1 MYHSAV
7 ATRQEI
13 PEVGLAGWEPFI
25 RALAAFLVLAGLG
38 LAAIR
43 FMGASP
49 VKDGVEGALGSLA
62 LGAPVMATGVLA
74 LLALRDRAVLLLPAA
89 VVLVP
94 MSFLS
99 FALVTLPLIIP
110 AVMLSIGYRRRSRSE
125 SMSGARAAVTLWV
138 VVLLLIA
145 AVGALL
151 VHQDPREY
159 TTRTSSGS
167 TSDIITTV
175 EALVSLTLT
184 ATSLAAGWF
193 LSAPMPSPAARL
205 DPVR

>member
-1 MYHSAV
+1 MA
-7 ATRQEI
+7 AAER
-13 PEVGLAGWEPFI
+13 PEVGLAGSPPFI
-25 RALAAFLVLAGLG
+25 RGVAALLVLAGLG

-43 FMGASP
+43 FVGASP
-49 VKDGVEGALGSLA
+49 AEDGIEGALGSLA
-62 LGAPVMATGVLA
+62 FGAPVMATGALA

-99 FALVTLPLIIP
+99 FALVTLPLLVP
-110 AVMLSIGYRRRSRSE
+110 AVMLSVGYRRRSRVE
-125 SMSGARAAVTLWV
+125 STSGARATVTLWA

-145 AVGALL
+145 AVAALL

-159 TTRTSSGS
+159 STPTSSGG
-167 TSDIITTV
+167 TSDIITAV
-175 EALVSLTLT
+175 EALISLALT

-193 LSAPMPSPAARL
+193 LSAPGSAPAAPL
-205 DPVR
+205 DPAR

>member
-1 MYHSAV
+1 M
-7 ATRQEI
+7 ATAPENPEI
-13 PEVGLAGWEPFI
+13 GLANSAPFI
-25 RALAAFLVLAGLG
+25 RAVAGFLVLAGLG

-43 FMGASP
+43 FVGASP
-49 VKDGVEGALGSLA
+49 AEDGFEGALGSLA
-62 LGAPVMATGVLA
+62 LGTPVVATGVLA
-74 LLALRDRAVLLLPAA
+74 LLAIRERAVLLLPAA

-99 FALVTLPLIIP
+99 FALVTLPLLVP
-110 AVMLSIGYRRRSRSE
+110 AVMLSIGYRRRSRAE

-138 VVLLLIA
+138 VVLFVIA

-151 VHQDPREY
+151 VHHDPREY
-159 TTRTSSGS
+159 TTPTGSGG

-175 EALVSLTLT
+175 EALISLALT

-193 LSAPMPSPAARL
+193 LSAPVSSPAAQL
-205 DPVR
+205 DPAN